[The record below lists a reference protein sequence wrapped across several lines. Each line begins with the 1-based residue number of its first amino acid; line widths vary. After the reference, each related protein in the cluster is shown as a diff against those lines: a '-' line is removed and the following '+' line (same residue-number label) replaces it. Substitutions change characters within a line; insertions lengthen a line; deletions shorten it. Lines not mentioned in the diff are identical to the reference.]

1 MRGVYMDNMVSAY
14 EMELHLGGEL
24 VVLEL
29 ELEEGLQ
36 AITIFHKNNSTS
48 HNWIEIINT
57 LESCYN
63 MANLILLP
71 RVQALVGDK
80 LELLELGEGEELLLL
95 ARPYVEEHKGH
106 YGHKGL
112 HSH

>member
-36 AITIFHKNNSTS
+36 AITIFN
-48 HNWIEIINT
+48 
-57 LESCYN
+57 
-63 MANLILLP
+63 
-71 RVQALVGDK
+71 
-80 LELLELGEGEELLLL
+80 
-95 ARPYVEEHKGH
+95 KG
-106 YGHKGL
+106 
-112 HSH
+112 

>member
-1 MRGVYMDNMVSAY
+1 MVS
-14 EMELHLGGEL
+14 
-24 VVLEL
+24 
-29 ELEEGLQ
+29 
-36 AITIFHKNNSTS
+36 F
-48 HNWIEIINT
+48 
-57 LESCYN
+57 
-63 MANLILLP
+63 ILLP

-95 ARPYVEEHKGH
+95 ARPCVEEHKGH

>member
-1 MRGVYMDNMVSAY
+1 MR
-14 EMELHLGGEL
+14 LII
-24 VVLEL
+24 
-29 ELEEGLQ
+29 GLK
-36 AITIFHKNNSTS
+36 F
-48 HNWIEIINT
+48 NT

-63 MANLILLP
+63 IASLILLP

-80 LELLELGEGEELLLL
+80 LELLELGEELLLL
-95 ARPYVEEHKGH
+95 ARPYVEGHKGH

>member
-1 MRGVYMDNMVSAY
+1 MR
-14 EMELHLGGEL
+14 LII
-24 VVLEL
+24 
-29 ELEEGLQ
+29 GLK
-36 AITIFHKNNSTS
+36 F
-48 HNWIEIINT
+48 NT

-63 MANLILLP
+63 IASLILLP

-80 LELLELGEGEELLLL
+80 LELLELGEEEELLLL
-95 ARPYVEEHKGH
+95 ARPCVEEHKGH

>member
-1 MRGVYMDNMVSAY
+1 MKWYGIWVGSWWRWSWGWRNDWR
-14 EMELHLGGEL
+14 L
-24 VVLEL
+24 
-29 ELEEGLQ
+29 LQ
-36 AITIFHKNNSTS
+36 YFVKNNHTF
-48 HNWIEIINT
+48 HDWIEIHYT
-57 LESCYN
+57 LESSYN
-63 MANLILLP
+63 MVTLILLP
-71 RVQALVGDK
+71 RVQALVDDK

>member
-1 MRGVYMDNMVSAY
+1 MVS
-14 EMELHLGGEL
+14 
-24 VVLEL
+24 
-29 ELEEGLQ
+29 
-36 AITIFHKNNSTS
+36 F
-48 HNWIEIINT
+48 
-57 LESCYN
+57 
-63 MANLILLP
+63 ILLP

-95 ARPYVEEHKGH
+95 ARPYVEGHKGR